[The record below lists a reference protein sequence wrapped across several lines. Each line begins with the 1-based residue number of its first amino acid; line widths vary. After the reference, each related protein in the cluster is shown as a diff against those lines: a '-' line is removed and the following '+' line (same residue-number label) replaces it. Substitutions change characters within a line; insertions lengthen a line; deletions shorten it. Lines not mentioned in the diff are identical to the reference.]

1 MTRSPDKSKMLY
13 VTTRQEWRTWLEK
26 HYKSESRNT
35 TEGPVN
41 WVNKVAAQ
49 PAHAADHAIE
59 DFCEAGFAVV
69 AVWFT
74 IRFTA
79 AAAWRL
85 MRHR

>member
-1 MTRSPDKSKMLY
+1 LG
-13 VTTRQEWRTWLEK
+13 LAA
-26 HYKSESRNT
+26 SRNT

-85 MRHR
+85 MRQPLGGSSRAISMIG